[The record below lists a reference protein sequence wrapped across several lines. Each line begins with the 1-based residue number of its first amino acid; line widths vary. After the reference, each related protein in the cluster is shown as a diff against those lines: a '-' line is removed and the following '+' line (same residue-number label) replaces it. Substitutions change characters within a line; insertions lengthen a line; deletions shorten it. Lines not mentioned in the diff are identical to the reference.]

1 MFSHK
6 KAQKAQTR
14 VNVFPGPRSA
24 SHWTSAKKMRR
35 FPLSLLIAVL
45 ITAQLS
51 CRRAPSTEPGP
62 AAAATPS
69 EQAAI
74 DQILQRYE
82 QALGGKEAIEGIT
95 SERMKGTFQI
105 GGMAGKIEG
114 WTKDPNKTLVVID
127 FPRLGILKKGFDGEA
142 RWVQTPAGTFENSN
156 PQEIAELERD
166 AEVYSP
172 GKIKGLFGSMKLD
185 NKARLNGREMYVIE
199 GKPSRGPAEK
209 LFFDVE
215 NGLLVRW
222 DMARRQEGRGTVF
235 VKVHLEDYKE
245 VGKLKAPFKI
255 RFAFESFTF
264 LVQVDE
270 LEYNI
275 PIDDA
280 MFRKP

>member
-1 MFSHK
+1 
-6 KAQKAQTR
+6 
-14 VNVFPGPRSA
+14 
-24 SHWTSAKKMRR
+24 MR
-35 FPLSLLIAVL
+35 LLSTSLLLAVL

-51 CRRAPSTEPGP
+51 CTRKSSTAPQPESSP
-62 AAAATPS
+62 TPT

-105 GGMAGKIEG
+105 GGMVGKIEG
-114 WTKDPNKTLVVID
+114 WTKEPNKTLVAIE
-127 FPRLGILKKGFDGEA
+127 FPRIGILKKGFDGEA

-156 PQEIAELERD
+156 PQEIAELDRD

-172 GKIKGLFGSMKLD
+172 GKIKALFESMKLD

-199 GKPSRGPAEK
+199 GKPNRGPAEK

-235 VKVHLEDYKE
+235 VRVHLEDYKD
-245 VGKLKAPFKI
+245 VGNLKAPFKI

-280 MFRKP
+280 IFKKP